1 MWTAT
6 RKRAI
11 RKEEVQ
17 RQMQA
22 EIPAD
27 GSAYLDFA
35 RYYQAM
41 YCR

>member
-1 MWTAT
+1 LWTAT

-17 RQMQA
+17 RLMQA
-22 EIPAD
+22 KIPAD
-27 GSAYLDFA
+27 GSAYPDFA
-35 RYYQAM
+35 RDFQAM